1 MRIILILLFIGGFAH
16 NNYAQQIQKRK
27 VDDYVKVGID
37 NSPLLKDLQNQQLA
51 NLIDSLKILAGYKLQ
66 VNGVSNNSY
75 APSTNGWG
83 YDYAVTNGT
92 NFTQQLVA
100 TKRLVSNENL
110 NNQHEAIRLLNES
123 LKVAGKISTQDL
135 IKTITAQYITA
146 YGVYQQISFNQSVVE
161 LFKKEKEVLK
171 NFTEKG
177 IYKQT
182 DYLNFLVTAQ
192 QQEIVSEQLNAQY
205 QNEIAALN
213 YLCGLKDTTQVQ
225 LADPN
230 IIIEPLAQLESTV
243 YYQQFIVDS
252 FKLKNATEQIK
263 YNYKP
268 KVNLYAD
275 GGYLSTFA
283 QTAYKNFGAS
293 AGVSIT
299 VPIYDG
305 NQKKM
310 QIDKIKIS
318 EQTRQDYRDFFKKQ
332 YDQQILQLVQQL
344 NTTNKILAQSE
355 KQINYSETLIEANKK
370 LLEVGEVHITD
381 YILAINNYMFAKNAI
396 TQNTINKFQIINQI
410 NYWNKK

>member
-1 MRIILILLFIGGFAH
+1 MKYVISIIMICFLTNTSF
-16 NNYAQQIQKRK
+16 AQQKK
-27 VDDYVKVGID
+27 VDDYIQIGLE
-37 NSPLLKDLQNQQLA
+37 NSPLLKDLKNQRLS
-51 NLIDSLKILAGYKLQ
+51 NLIDSLKILAGYKTQ
-66 VNGVSNNSY
+66 VNGVSTNNY
-75 APSTNGWG
+75 APSLNGWG

-92 NFTQQLVA
+92 NFAQQIVA
-100 TKRLVSNENL
+100 SKKLVSKENL

-123 LKVAGKISTQDL
+123 LNIAGKISTQDL

-146 YGVYQQISFNQSVVE
+146 FGVYQQINFNNNISDLLLKQQI
-161 LFKKEKEVLK
+161 LLK

-177 IYKQT
+177 IYKQA
-182 DYLNFLVTAQ
+182 DYLNIVVASQ
-192 QQEIVSEQLNAQY
+192 QQLIVIEQLKAQF
-205 QNEIAALN
+205 QNEVAALN
-213 YLCGLKDTTQVQ
+213 YLCGIKDTNQVQ
-225 LADPN
+225 LTNPT
-230 IIIEPLAQLESTV
+230 IKIEPIAMVENTV
-243 YYQQFIVDS
+243 YYQQFTVDS

-275 GGYLSTFA
+275 GGYLSSFA
-283 QTAYKNFGAS
+283 EKAYKNFGAS

-305 NQKKM
+305 NQRKM
-310 QIDKIKIS
+310 QTNRIKIA

-344 NTTNKILAQSE
+344 NATDKIITVSE
-355 KQINYSETLIEANKK
+355 KQIGYAEMLMDAQKK
-370 LLEVGEVHITD
+370 LVESGDARIID
-381 YILAINNYMFAKNAI
+381 YIMSINNYLFAKNAI